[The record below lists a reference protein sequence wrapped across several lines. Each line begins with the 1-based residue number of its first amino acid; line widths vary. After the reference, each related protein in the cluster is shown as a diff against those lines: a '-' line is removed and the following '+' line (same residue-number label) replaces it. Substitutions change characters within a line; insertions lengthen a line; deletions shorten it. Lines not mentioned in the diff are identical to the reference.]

1 MARRIT
7 HISED
12 DSLKEAKRIES
23 DARDA
28 AKASERR
35 ALEIGESIL
44 EMQANRDDL
53 ASKIEEL
60 EETLQDV
67 KEQTTAAE
75 EELVYKKT
83 LLRDIESSLITK
95 GEELE
100 AAHESIIALARERDE
115 RLARVAEEFA
125 GTMRAHH
132 AALAIARAE
141 TAEADER
148 KKNFGIELV
157 TLGRIAEG
165 RRAEVEAL
173 EARIPAL
180 KAKQEELEK
189 LDSLLLQRKLEVQ
202 QEEERRAKLAA
213 LAADEK
219 NKYDQTYAYRNAEE
233 ARVAELLAQLAARE
247 EDIATKFKQLRE
259 VKEVV
264 DVAVARLARKEHDES
279 IKAAL
284 KDTYEI
290 NI

>member
-1 MARRIT
+1 M
-7 HISED
+7 SED
-12 DSLKEAKRIES
+12 DSLREARRIEA

-44 EMQANRDDL
+44 EMQAHRDEV

-60 EETLQDV
+60 QETLQDV
-67 KEQTTAAE
+67 QEQTTAAE
-75 EELVYKKT
+75 EELVYKKA

-95 GEELE
+95 GDELE
-100 AAHESIIALARERDE
+100 AAHESIVALARERDE
-115 RLARVAEEFA
+115 RLAKVAEEFA
-125 GTMRAHH
+125 GTMRIHH
-132 AALAIARAE
+132 AALTTARAE

-148 KKNFGIELV
+148 KKNLGAELV
-157 TLGRIAEG
+157 SLGRIAEG

-180 KAKQEELEK
+180 KAKQDELEK

-247 EDIATKFKQLRE
+247 ESIATKFKQLRE
-259 VKEVV
+259 IKEVV
-264 DVAVARLARKEHDES
+264 DVAVARLVRKEHDES

-284 KDTYEI
+284 KETYEI